1 MKKRNHTI
9 RIGRTAFGAGRPL
22 ALIAGPCVIESR
34 DHCLRLARRLDTWTR
49 RAGIPFVFKASFDK
63 ANRTGIDSFRGPGM
77 DAGLAVLAAV
87 KQRIGCSVLT
97 DVHDPDQLERVAGV
111 VDAIQIPA
119 FLCRQTDLVV
129 AAARTGLPVNVKKG
143 QFMAPED
150 MQHVIAKIEQAGNH
164 QILLT
169 ERGSCFGYHNLV
181 VDMRGLETMRAMG
194 YPVVFDATHSVQRP
208 AAGAGRSGGDAQCI
222 PALAR
227 AAAGAGCDAMFM
239 EVAFDPEKALCDGA
253 NSIAMRRLPALWRQ
267 LTAIDRV
274 ARDGV
279 AAAAAGGAIP

>member
-1 MKKRNHTI
+1 MKRRKHAVD
-9 RIGRTAFGAGRPL
+9 IGRTTVGPGRPL
-22 ALIAGPCVIESR
+22 TLIAGPCVIEGH

-63 ANRTGIDSFRGPGM
+63 ANRTGIHSFRGPGM
-77 DAGLAVLAAV
+77 DAGLKVLTDI
-87 KQRIGCSVLT
+87 KQRIGCPVLS
-97 DVHDPDQLERVAGV
+97 DVHDADQAQRVAGV

-119 FLCRQTDLVV
+119 FLCRQTDLLV
-129 AAARTGLPVNVKKG
+129 AAARTGLPVNIKKG

-150 MQHVIAKIEQAGNH
+150 MQHVIAKIEHAGNRN
-164 QILLT
+164 ILLT

-208 AAGAGRSGGDAQCI
+208 AAGAGCSGGDAQYI

-253 NSIAMRRLPALWRQ
+253 NSLAMRRLPPLWRQ
-267 LTAIDRV
+267 LAAIDRV
-274 ARDGV
+274 VRG
-279 AAAAAGGAIP
+279 AGATRTRGAIQ